1 MGTLLFECPKDGTVV
16 TTGLELDYTSF
27 KGLSPHT
34 TYLPCP
40 HCSTPHLLR
49 DVRAW
54 LSETHN
60 PPERPSMHLV

>member
-16 TTGLELDYTSF
+16 TTGLEVDYASF

-40 HCSTPHLLR
+40 HCSTPHL
-49 DVRAW
+49 VRAW
-54 LSETHN
+54 LSETVDDN
-60 PPERPSMHLV
+60 PPERPPMHVV